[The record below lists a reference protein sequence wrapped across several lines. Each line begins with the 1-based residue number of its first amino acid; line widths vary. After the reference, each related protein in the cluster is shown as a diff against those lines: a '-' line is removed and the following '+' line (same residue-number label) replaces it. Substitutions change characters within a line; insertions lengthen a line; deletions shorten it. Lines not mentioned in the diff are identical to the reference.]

1 MAQLYIGLS
10 GFSYPTWKGEGRF
23 YPADVPATK
32 FLQYYTTRYNALE
45 MDGTFYKNPT
55 ENSVAE
61 WIKKTPDHF
70 KFSFKMH
77 QRVSHHTRLK
87 AEGIEAVKFMLS
99 RLVPMAKA
107 DRLGPLLIQLPPNFK
122 RHDERL
128 LTFLEQLPQDF
139 GDIDGGSSED
149 KVRWGMEFRN
159 EGWNVEEVEEMLRKF
174 NVGWVASD
182 MDEQDAQRRDTGPY
196 IQARLRKS
204 EYSDE
209 ALMNWANYFS
219 AALQRGKDCYVYCKH
234 EDEGS
239 PWIWA
244 DFLLKHVRPSS

>member
-1 MAQLYIGLS
+1 MSGNFYVGLS

-23 YPADVPATK
+23 YPPDVPATK
-32 FLQYYTTRYNALE
+32 FLQYYTTRYKALE

-77 QRVSHHTRLK
+77 QRISHLTRLK
-87 AEGIEAVKFMLS
+87 PESIEAVKFMLS

-122 RHDERL
+122 RNDERL
-128 LTFLEQLPQDF
+128 VTFLEQLPKDLSS
-139 GDIDGGSSED
+139 IEGGSAD
-149 KVRWGMEFRN
+149 LQVRYGMEFRN
-159 EGWNVEEVEEMLRKF
+159 ESWNCAEVEEILRKYGI
-174 NVGWVASD
+174 NWVASD
-182 MDEQDAQRRDTGPY
+182 MDAMDAQRRDTGPY
-196 IQARLRKS
+196 IHARLRKS
-204 EYSDE
+204 DYDDK
-209 ALMNWANYFS
+209 ALLDWAEYFS
-219 AALQRGKDCYVYCKH
+219 AALANGKDCYVYCKH

-244 DFLLKHVRPSS
+244 DFLLEHVK